1 MATEY
6 DAKIVDNLATLV
18 LNTTL
23 KKVEHNKEKL
33 YGFIDPLTMIIIIGI
48 IVNVIRVIQ
57 ECNKDKTN
65 SLPKAQTA
73 ELLSTDVR
81 FRSLNHSW
89 FSRRKIKK
97 IIQKHLTKEQ
107 YKVYSDALLSS
118 LLDIG
123 KTVKDEQVS
132 ALLEYENNV

>member
-6 DAKIVDNLATLV
+6 DEKIVNNLATLV
-18 LNTTL
+18 LNETL
-23 KKVEHNKEKL
+23 RKVEPNKDKI
-33 YGFIDPLTMIIIIGI
+33 YSIDPLTIIIIIGI

-89 FSRRKIKK
+89 FSRRRIKK

-107 YKVYSDALLSS
+107 SKVYSDALLGS
-118 LLDIG
+118 LLEIG
-123 KTVKDEQVS
+123 RTVKDEQVS
-132 ALLEYENNV
+132 ALLEY